1 MIKYSFL
8 YNFKL
13 FIYCRIN
20 QRWLFLSIIDIEMG
34 NSTIQD
40 VCKYVDMVDSIQP
53 TTIIIDTFYKALS
66 FYNIKMNLKPG
77 RRSQTQ
83 DEATV
88 IQLISD
94 LRNSGII
101 VGANKMYAI
110 SRNYPK
116 VGVSWDGIRKIYEK
130 CEWLNAPPKRKA
142 QPQQRC
148 RYQAVYPNQI
158 WISIFGV
165 IDDRSRFLIGLFF
178 NRMEKSKDYGKVWKK

>member
-1 MIKYSFL
+1 
-8 YNFKL
+8 
-13 FIYCRIN
+13 
-20 QRWLFLSIIDIEMG
+20 MG

-53 TTIIIDTFYKALS
+53 TTISIDTFYKALS

-77 RRSQTQ
+77 RRPQTQ

-101 VGANKMYAI
+101 VGAKKMYAI

-142 QPQQRC
+142 
-148 RYQAVYPNQI
+148 
-158 WISIFGV
+158 
-165 IDDRSRFLIGLFF
+165 
-178 NRMEKSKDYGKVWKK
+178 

>member
-1 MIKYSFL
+1 MKKYSFL

-20 QRWLFLSIIDIEMG
+20 QRWLFLFIIDIEMG

-53 TTIIIDTFYKALS
+53 TTISINTFYKALS

-77 RRSQTQ
+77 IRSQTQ

-88 IQLISD
+88 IQLLSD

-148 RYQAVYPNQI
+148 RYQAVYHIPNQI
-158 WISIFGV
+158 WISTCHLMFT
-165 IDDRSRFLIGLFF
+165 
-178 NRMEKSKDYGKVWKK
+178 ME